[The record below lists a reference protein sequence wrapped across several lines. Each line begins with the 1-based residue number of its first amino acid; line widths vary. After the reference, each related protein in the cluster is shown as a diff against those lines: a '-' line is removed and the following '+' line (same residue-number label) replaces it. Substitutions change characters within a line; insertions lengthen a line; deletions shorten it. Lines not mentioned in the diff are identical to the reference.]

1 MATKK
6 ISNSRALA
14 ATLLHAAFQYL
25 ATHGRSA
32 PIRDIK
38 QAIAPHVSENEW
50 ATQVI
55 ESNGLTR
62 WETYLHFFSIDATKA
77 GFLSKSKGVWTLTE
91 TGVDAARLDATS
103 LLDNATSAYRAWRKT
118 QLGVAST
125 TREPIVEEET
135 DSPPEERMAAVQSAA
150 EAGLA
155 AELLERVLA
164 NTPEFFE
171 RLVLRL
177 LQKMGYGG
185 FSEDAA
191 QHTGRTGDGG
201 IDGIIHE
208 DALGLD
214 PIYLQAKRYKGSVPD
229 NEVRD
234 FIGALAIR
242 GGRKGVFITTGR
254 FADNAKAHARTSQQ
268 QRIALIDGPALA
280 ALMIKHD
287 IGVSSFR
294 TFTLKRVDNDWFDEE

>member
-1 MATKK
+1 MKK
-6 ISNSRALA
+6 LSNSRALTA
-14 ATLLHAAFQYL
+14 KLLHAAFQYL

-38 QAIAPHVSENEW
+38 AAVSPLVAHNEW
-50 ATQVI
+50 AVQVI
-55 ESNGLTR
+55 ESNGLAR
-62 WETYLHFFSIDATKA
+62 WETYLHFFSVTATKA
-77 GFLSKSKGVWTLTE
+77 GFISKSKGVWTLTDS
-91 TGVDAARLDATS
+91 GVAASSLDPTALIESATAGY
-103 LLDNATSAYRAWRKT
+103 NAWRKA
-118 QLGVAST
+118 QLGAPTAS
-125 TREPIVEEET
+125 PDAAVETET
-135 DSPPEERMAAVQSAA
+135 DIPPEERMAVVQSAA
-150 EAGLA
+150 EDGLA

-171 RLVLRL
+171 RLVLKL

-185 FSEDAA
+185 FSEDSA
-191 QHTGRTGDGG
+191 QHTGRSGDGG

-268 QRIALIDGPALA
+268 QRIALIDGPTLA

-287 IGVSSFR
+287 IGVAPFR